1 MTLPLST
8 ALAQVFEEA
17 RDISQSVGQSTS
29 SVHLLLA
36 FFTVPNSAEI
46 LLKERNIDEDVIL
59 EAIHKGER
67 EDPGVVKELRAH
79 AERMARMA
87 NANSIEP
94 LHLLVAMS
102 RERRTLAHTLLKR
115 TGLDLAAVRNLAL
128 SYLTGA
134 MPRRLQDARRT
145 SDIGPQR
152 AAGARPPLPESGPM
166 PSVAEL
172 LGLDDD
178 EVEDA
183 DDVDEAAAAPPG
195 RPRPPQPAAR
205 KATPAPVAMP
215 AQVGGLDPAR
225 FPWLC
230 ALGRDLMAQARSGRL
245 DDVVGREREIELLID
260 VLGKRRTNNP
270 VLVGDP
276 GVGKTAI
283 VEGLALRLAAGQ
295 LDGTPLGG
303 RHIVELDMG
312 AIVAGT
318 QLRGSLSERLQGLK
332 DEVRAASGQII
343 VFIDELHTLIG
354 AGSSSDG
361 PQDAANELKAALAR
375 GEFPCI
381 GATTV
386 DEYKKHVER
395 DAALERR
402 FVPIRVEEPSDEDAL
417 AVLRGVAPVY
427 ARHHRVRYLDE
438 ALEAAVHLSSR
449 YLTERFLPGKAIDV
463 LDLAGSRVRRAGGDE
478 VDREAVAQV
487 VSAQAGVPLDRVL
500 LNDGERYLGAEQALR
515 RWVVGQDAVVH
526 AVAERIRRGVA
537 GFTSR
542 RPLASM
548 LFVGPSGVGKTELAR
563 ALADFLFASQKS
575 LIRVDMSEY
584 GEAHARSRLIGS
596 PPGYVGHDDG
606 GQLTE
611 AVRRRPHAVVL
622 LDEIEKAHPDILTL
636 LLQIL
641 DEGRLTDGKGRTVK
655 FGNTVVVM
663 TSNLGTSGEDAER
676 RTVGFAAAGNGDG
689 EARAKSILKAAEK
702 VLPVELW
709 GRIDLKLVF
718 QALDR
723 SAVQAI
729 VDNLVAESSA
739 RLLGER
745 GIGYRIRESVVDL
758 LIARG
763 GLSARE
769 GVRPLRR
776 LVEREVEGTIADAI
790 LRGALVR
797 GQQVTVD
804 VQGGVIVLDVEPPA
818 ARAGS
823 LAAAP

>member
-1 MTLPLST
+1 MTLPLSP

-17 RDISQSVGQSTS
+17 RDISQSVNQSTS

-46 LLKERNIDEDVIL
+46 LLKERSVNEDVIL
-59 EAIHKGER
+59 DAIRKGER
-67 EDPGVVKELRAH
+67 EDPGVVKELRQH

-87 NANSIEP
+87 NTNTIEP

-102 RERRTLAHTLLKR
+102 RSRRTLAHTLLKR
-115 TGLDLAAVRNLAL
+115 TGLDLASMRNLAL
-128 SYLTGA
+128 SYLTGS

-152 AAGARPPLPESGPM
+152 SAAPRTPVLDAGPM

-172 LGLDDD
+172 LELDSDDDDD
-178 EVEDA
+178 EPTA
-183 DDVDEAAAAPPG
+183 GAHLPRPQAPPPRAAAASAG
-195 RPRPPQPAAR
+195 EASA
-205 KATPAPVAMP
+205 
-215 AQVGGLDPAR
+215 GGLDPVR
-225 FPWLC
+225 YPWLC
-230 ALGRDLMAQARSGRL
+230 ALGRDLMTQARSGRL
-245 DDVVGREREIELLID
+245 DDVVGREREIDLLID

-295 LDGTPLGG
+295 LDKTPLAG

-318 QLRGSLSERLQGLK
+318 QLRGSLSERLQGIK
-332 DEVRAASGQII
+332 EEVRAASGQII

-386 DEYKKHVER
+386 DEYKKHIEK

-402 FVPIRVEEPSDEDAL
+402 FVPIRVEEPSDEEATQ
-417 AVLRGVAPVY
+417 VLRGVAPVY
-427 ARHHRVRYLDE
+427 AQHHGVRYTEE

-449 YLTERFLPGKAIDV
+449 YITERFLPGKAVDV
-463 LDLAGSRVRRAGGDE
+463 LDLAGSRVRRAGRE
-478 VDREAVAQV
+478 VVDREAVAHV
-487 VSAQAGVPLDRVL
+487 VAAQGGVPLDRVL
-500 LNDGERYLGAEQALR
+500 LRDGERYLEAERVLR
-515 RWVVGQDAVVH
+515 RWVIGQDAVVRE
-526 AVAERIRRGVA
+526 VAERIRRSVA
-537 GFTSR
+537 GFASR

-563 ALADFLFASQKS
+563 ALADFLFASQKA
-575 LIRVDMSEY
+575 LVRVDMSEY

-611 AVRRRPHAVVL
+611 AVRRRPHSVVL

-676 RTVGFAAAGNGDG
+676 RTVGFAAGAGDDG
-689 EARAKSILKAAEK
+689 EQLKRTILKRAEK
-702 VLPVELW
+702 ALPVELW

-718 QALDR
+718 RALDR

-729 VDNLVAESSA
+729 VSNLVAESSA
-739 RLLGER
+739 RLLAER
-745 GIGYRIRESVVDL
+745 GIAYTIRDSVVDL

-776 LVEREVEGTIADAI
+776 LVEREIEGSIADAI
-790 LRGALVR
+790 LRGALQR
-797 GQQVTVD
+797 GQQVMVD
-804 VQGGVIVLDVEPPA
+804 VQNDVVVLDVKPGVSGDE
-818 ARAGS
+818 G